1 MEQVKADL
9 KKKERINSI
18 VNKVDE
24 DFMETFI
31 KDFIEIGD
39 NKLWGGVHAG
49 SDSEHEAADFIEAA
63 LHKTGVPKV
72 ERIPLVTDKFQFN
85 DAKIVAGDR
94 TVFPYAYTAP
104 GTDGISASIIDMG
117 SSTKKDYEGKD
128 VSGKIVLLEAMG
140 FIEGASLSCQIQEAE
155 HQGAAAVIVVATEEV
170 LNDETI
176 RVQPLN
182 YIAKIPVVGV
192 SGKDAE
198 YLRTFCGSNEKI
210 DMSVDTIFAPE
221 GGTTYEIIGEIPGKN
236 SKERILYSA
245 HYDHYFRCVQDDV
258 SAAATLLGIAKAMV
272 ESGYQPERTID
283 FVFTGSHETGNAGS
297 RYPYIAG
304 SWKLLD
310 GAKSSW
316 KQEALMAINFEYT
329 ALDLKKI
336 GILSSPEL
344 SSVYADFYHYVPD
357 GILAFK
363 PVTKAADS
371 EDYYLFAWADTIS
384 YLTNGI
390 PCFMNDS
397 ITEQLYD
404 GSSPYIGRDHSN
416 HDDLS
421 AFSKADIKV
430 NTQLFAALG
439 IYCASLP
446 VMPLDFTHRLEAL
459 LSAEDIKLLDD
470 LKISSS
476 DLQQEIQALREAGS
490 GLLGKLDDYNQT
502 GISDE
507 EALRIN
513 QCTHQANQELI
524 DTLDKINS
532 QDFITTGHRK
542 YIDNISLLEKAK
554 SEVLADDIATALETM
569 KGIDLAGT
577 SLHFSKEILD
587 HTKASI
593 NEESLAGTRLW
604 ARNRELSSLTFEHAM
619 PLFDNYSPN
628 SKDQILAEI
637 DLAQKSESDRL
648 RESIKEEA
656 KGLHNVRMILEKA
669 GV

>member
-1 MEQVKADL
+1 MEQIKVDL
-9 KKKERINSI
+9 AKKEQIIST
-18 VNKVDE
+18 VTKVDA
-24 DFMETFI
+24 DFMESFI
-31 KDFIEIGD
+31 KEFIEIGD
-39 NKLWGGVHAG
+39 NERWGGVHAG

-63 LHKTGVPKV
+63 LHKIGVPKV
-72 ERIPLVTDKFQFN
+72 ERIPLPTDKFQFN
-85 DAKIVAGDR
+85 DAKIAAGDR
-94 TVFPYAYTAP
+94 TIFPYAYTAP
-104 GTDGISASIIDMG
+104 GTDRISSFIVDMG

-155 HQGAAAVIVVATEEV
+155 YQGAAAVIVVATEEV
-170 LNDETI
+170 LNEETI

-198 YLRTFCGSNEKI
+198 YLRTFCGSDEKI
-210 DMSVDTIFAPE
+210 EMTVDTVFAPK

-236 SKERILYSA
+236 DKERILYSA

-258 SAAATLLGIAKAMV
+258 TAAATLLGIAKAMV

-283 FVFTGSHETGNAGS
+283 FIFTGSHETGNAGS
-297 RYPYIAG
+297 RYPYISG

-310 GAKSSW
+310 GPKSLW
-316 KQEALMAINFEYT
+316 KQDALVAVNFEYT

-336 GILSSPEL
+336 GMLCSPEVNGL
-344 SSVYADFYHYVPD
+344 YTDFYHYIPD
-357 GILAFK
+357 DILNFK

-371 EDYYLFAWADTIS
+371 EDYYLFAWADTIA

-421 AFSKADIKV
+421 AFSKEDIKV

-439 IYCASLP
+439 IYCDSIP
-446 VMPLDFTHRLEAL
+446 VVPLDFTYRLGTL
-459 LSAEDIKLLDD
+459 LSAEDIRQLDD
-470 LKISSS
+470 LEIPSGE
-476 DLQQEIQALREAGS
+476 LQQEIKALQETGSQLLTKIEA
-490 GLLGKLDDYNQT
+490 YNQNN
-502 GISDE
+502 ISGQ
-507 EALRIN
+507 EACRIN
-513 QCTHQANQELI
+513 QCIHQANRKLI

-532 QDFITTGHRK
+532 QDFITTAHRK

-554 SEVLADDIATALETM
+554 GEVMADHITEALETL

-577 SLHFSKEILD
+577 ALHFSKAILD

-593 NEESLAGTRLW
+593 NEDSLIETRLW
-604 ARNRELSSLTFEHAM
+604 ARGRELSSLTLADIM
-619 PLFDNYSPN
+619 PLFNNYASGN
-628 SKDQILAEI
+628 KDKILSEI
-637 DLAQKSESDRL
+637 EFAQKAETDYL
-648 RESIKEEA
+648 RNAIQDEA
-656 KGLHNVRMILEKA
+656 KGLHDVRVILERA
-669 GV
+669 GF